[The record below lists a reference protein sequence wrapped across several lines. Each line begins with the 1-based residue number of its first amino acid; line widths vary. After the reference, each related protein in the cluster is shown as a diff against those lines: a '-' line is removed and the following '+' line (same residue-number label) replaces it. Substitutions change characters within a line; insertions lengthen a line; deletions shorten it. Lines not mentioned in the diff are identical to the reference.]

1 MSTLASSL
9 LRDIMKRCLDEMEN
23 DNIVIVKRHD
33 NQDDDSVDFEMI
45 KNTSSYIITNIQ
57 IDNSVRFDISVQDA
71 NLLNTKIALI
81 DRDLFDNAE
90 FDLFEKAKKNILQHL
105 LRREKVLNVEK
116 TYTVYV
122 AV

>member
-9 LRDIMKRCLDEMEN
+9 LRNIMKRCLDEMEN